1 MSSCNNVNTT
11 GSTTPSSAE
20 IDFYLAVAKGDFTG
34 YSNVSKFGYNPTVG
48 SGNYESIWEGS
59 NAYPWMSTDD
69 QLEVLSSDTDDTSA
83 GTGARTV
90 ELQGLDSSWNVLTE
104 TVTMNGTSAVTTT
117 GSFLRIFRARVVTAG
132 SSGRNEGTITIRD
145 QDTSTTRA
153 LITNGAT
160 DGNGQTLMAV
170 YTIPAGKTGY
180 IININV
186 SSQKDQEQTYRLMSR
201 DNTVANAAWN
211 VKEFLTGRGGFSDWR
226 KYAINKATEKTD
238 LDFQVI
244 SNSTSAAAG
253 GFELILIDN

>member
-1 MSSCNNVNTT
+1 MSCNNVNTT

-153 LITNGAT
+153 LITNPAT
-160 DGNGQTLMAV
+160 YGNGQTLMAV

-186 SSQKDQEQTYRLMSR
+186 SSQKDQEQTYRLMAR

>member
-1 MSSCNNVNTT
+1 MSCNNVNTT

-34 YSNVSKFGYNPTVG
+34 YSNVSKFGYNQTVG

-59 NAYPWMSTDD
+59 NAYPWMSAAD

-180 IININV
+180 VININV
-186 SSQKDQEQTYRLMSR
+186 SSQKDQEQTYKLMAR

-211 VKEFLTGRGGFSDWR
+211 VKEFLTGRGGFSTWR
-226 KYAINKATEKTD
+226 KYAINKVTEKTD
-238 LDFQVI
+238 IDLQVI
-244 SNSTSAAAG
+244 SNSTSAASG

>member
-1 MSSCNNVNTT
+1 MSCNNVNTT

-59 NAYPWMSTDD
+59 NAYPWMSAAD

-180 IININV
+180 VININV
-186 SSQKDQEQTYRLMSR
+186 SSQKDQEQTYRLMAR

>member
-1 MSSCNNVNTT
+1 MSCTNVNTT
-11 GSTTPSSAE
+11 GSTVPGSAE
-20 IDFYLAVAKGDFTG
+20 IDFFLAVAKGDLTS

-48 SGNYESIWEGS
+48 SSNYESIWEGS

-69 QLEVLSSDTDDTSA
+69 QLEVLSSDANDTSA

-90 ELQGLDSSWNVLTE
+90 ELQGLDSSWNLLTE

-132 SSGRNEGTITIRD
+132 TSLRNEGTITIRD

-180 IININV
+180 VININV
-186 SSQKDQEQTYRLMSR
+186 SSQKDQEQTYRLMAR

>member
-1 MSSCNNVNTT
+1 MNCNNVNTT
-11 GSTTPSSAE
+11 GSTTPSTAE

-34 YSNVSKFGYNPTVG
+34 YSNVSKFGYNPSVG

-59 NAYPWMSTDD
+59 NAYPWMSAAD

-90 ELQGLDSSWNVLTE
+90 ELQGLDSSWNSLTE

-180 IININV
+180 IININI
-186 SSQKDQEQTYRLMSR
+186 SSKKDQEQTYRLMAR

>member
-1 MSSCNNVNTT
+1 MSCNNVNR
-11 GSTTPSSAE
+11 E
-20 IDFYLAVAKGDFTG
+20 LEFYLDVAAGNIAG
-34 YSNVSKFGYNPTVG
+34 VSNVSKFGYNPSVG
-48 SGNYESIWEGS
+48 SVTYESIWEGS
-59 NAYPWMSTDD
+59 NAYPWQTVAD
-69 QLEVLSSDTDDTSA
+69 QLEVLSSDANDTSA

-90 ELQGLDSSWNVLTE
+90 ELQGLDSSWNLLTE

-132 SSGRNEGTITIRD
+132 TNLRNEGDITIRD

-186 SSQKDQEQTYRLMSR
+186 SSAKDQEQTYRLMSR

-211 VKEFLTGRGGFSDWR
+211 VKEFLTGRGGFSDWK

>member
-1 MSSCNNVNTT
+1 MSGCNNVNTT

-59 NAYPWMSTDD
+59 NAYPWMSAAD
-69 QLEVLSSDTDDTSA
+69 QLEVLSSDADDTSA

-90 ELQGLDSSWNVLTE
+90 ELQGLDSSWNILTE

-186 SSQKDQEQTYRLMSR
+186 SSQKDQEQTYKLMAR

-211 VKEFLTGRGGFSDWR
+211 VKEFLTGRGGFSTWR
-226 KYAINKATEKTD
+226 KYAINKVTEKTD
-238 LDFQVI
+238 IDLQVI

>member
-1 MSSCNNVNTT
+1 MSGCNNVNTT

-59 NAYPWMSTDD
+59 NAYPWMSAAD
-69 QLEVLSSDTDDTSA
+69 QLEVLSSDADDTSA

-90 ELQGLDSSWNVLTE
+90 ELQGLDSSWNILTE

-180 IININV
+180 VININV
-186 SSQKDQEQTYRLMSR
+186 SSQKDQEQTYRLMAR

>member
-1 MSSCNNVNTT
+1 MSCNNVNTT

-90 ELQGLDSSWNVLTE
+90 ELQGLDSSWNLLTE

-117 GSFLRIFRARVVTAG
+117 GSFLRIFRAKVVTAG
-132 SSGRNEGTITIRD
+132 SSGRNEGTITIQD

-153 LITNGAT
+153 LITNGVT

-180 IININV
+180 VININV
-186 SSQKDQEQTYRLMSR
+186 SSQKDQEQTYRLMAR

>member
-1 MSSCNNVNTT
+1 MSCNNVNTT

-59 NAYPWMSTDD
+59 NAYPWMSAAD

-180 IININV
+180 IININI
-186 SSQKDQEQTYRLMSR
+186 SSKKDQEQTYRLMAR

>member
-1 MSSCNNVNTT
+1 MSCNNVNTT

-20 IDFYLAVAKGDFTG
+20 IDFYLAVAKGDFIG
-34 YSNVSKFGYNPTVG
+34 YSNISKFGYNPTVG

-69 QLEVLSSDTDDTSA
+69 QLEVISSDTDDTSA

-186 SSQKDQEQTYRLMSR
+186 SSQKDQEQTYRLMAR

>member
-1 MSSCNNVNTT
+1 MSGCNNVNTT
-11 GSTTPSSAE
+11 GSTTPSTAE

-34 YSNVSKFGYNPTVG
+34 YSSVSKFGYNPFISSTA
-48 SGNYESIWEGS
+48 YESIWEGS
-59 NAYPWMSTDD
+59 NAYPWQTVAD
-69 QLEVLSSDTDDTSA
+69 QLEVLSSDADDTSA

-90 ELQGLDSSWNVLTE
+90 ELQGLDSSWNLLTE
-104 TVTMNGTSAVTTT
+104 TVIMNGTSAVTTT

-186 SSQKDQEQTYRLMSR
+186 SSQKDQEQTYRLMAR

>member
-145 QDTSTTRA
+145 R
-153 LITNGAT
+153 N
-160 DGNGQTLMAV
+160 
-170 YTIPAGKTGY
+170 
-180 IININV
+180 
-186 SSQKDQEQTYRLMSR
+186 
-201 DNTVANAAWN
+201 
-211 VKEFLTGRGGFSDWR
+211 
-226 KYAINKATEKTD
+226 EKRP
-238 LDFQVI
+238 
-244 SNSTSAAAG
+244 
-253 GFELILIDN
+253 

>member
-1 MSSCNNVNTT
+1 MTCNNVNTT

-59 NAYPWMSTDD
+59 NAYPWMSAAD
-69 QLEVLSSDTDDTSA
+69 QLEVLSSDANDTSA

-90 ELQGLDSSWNVLTE
+90 ELQGLDSSWNLLTE

-117 GSFLRIFRARVVTAG
+117 GSFLRIFRARVVTG
-132 SSGRNEGTITIRD
+132 GTSLRNEGTITIRD

-160 DGNGQTLMAV
+160 DGMGQTLMAV

-186 SSQKDQEQTYRLMSR
+186 SSSKDQEQDYRLMSR

-211 VKEFLTGRGGFSDWR
+211 VKEFLTGRGGFSDWK

>member
-1 MSSCNNVNTT
+1 MSCNNVNTT

-90 ELQGLDSSWNVLTE
+90 ELQGLDSSWNLLTE

-180 IININV
+180 VININV
-186 SSQKDQEQTYRLMSR
+186 SSQKDQEQTYRLMAR